1 MSDDRRLSIEFQT
14 DLRISDIYWLYFS
27 GAIRRMHYGR
37 WILAIIFM
45 VALALGADRLVS
57 LKPLL
62 EPPLAYLL
70 LGLFLYLAL
79 ARPYVRSRSFV
90 RQTMGTERTAS
101 YLLNESGIEVRH
113 LQSQSHYDWSAVRLS
128 KQTSGLI
135 LLYFEENSAL
145 VFPKRCFASP

>member
-1 MSDDRRLSIEFQT
+1 MD
-14 DLRISDIYWLYFS
+14 
-27 GAIRRMHYGR
+27 
-37 WILAIIFM
+37 LAIIFI
-45 VALALGADRLVS
+45 VARALGADRLVS

-62 EPPLAYLL
+62 EPQLAYLL

-113 LQSQSHYDWSAVRLS
+113 LHSLSHYDWPPLRLPN
-128 KQTSGLI
+128 QPSGL
-135 LLYFEENSAL
+135 LLFYFQ
-145 VFPKRCFASP
+145 